1 MIKELNRKIEFLHR
15 NNKQLYYA
23 RGFVRDLLPDGLF
36 RSQLERELKKIQHYD
51 EIYISNRVNFYNQ
64 LTETQSL
71 KTGFITLENLHELR
85 RQATYYLDSREHTR
99 YFNPDYQARFVFGDV
114 LSVPEE
120 PTILKYRPV
129 GSDTANYVLLK
140 LNKVRLFNY
149 SRDDRPFRSKK
160 NKLIGRAVVKVPG
173 RVRFYEQYFNHP
185 LCDLGQINRDKNQ
198 HWIKPKLTI
207 DDHLDYKFVL
217 CLEGYDIA
225 SNLRWVMSSNSLAVM
240 PEPTVESWYMESR
253 LIPDYHY
260 VRIKSDYSDLEERLT
275 YYIENPEAAETII
288 QNAQHYA
295 RQFRNENREHLI
307 SLLVLEKYFWR
318 TGQKDSRYTHLFQNL
333 AAQHQ

>member
-1 MIKELNRKIEFLHR
+1 MFAVKMIKELNRKIEFLHR
-15 NNKQLYYA
+15 NNKQFYYA
-23 RGFVRDLLPDGLF
+23 WGFIRDLLPDTLF
-36 RSQLERELKKIQHYD
+36 QNVRERELAKAQQYD
-51 EIYISNRVNFYNQ
+51 QRYITDRVDFYNQ
-64 LTETQSL
+64 LTVNQPLTTGSIAIKNLTEL
-71 KTGFITLENLHELR
+71 KS
-85 RQATYYLDSREHTR
+85 QATYYLDAREHTR
-99 YFNPDYQARFVFGDV
+99 YFDPNYQARFVFGDV
-114 LSVPEE
+114 LSVPQE
-120 PTILKYRPV
+120 PTILKYRPI
-129 GSDTANYVLLK
+129 GGNTANYVLLK

-149 SRDDRPFRSKK
+149 SRDTRPFRSKK

-173 RVRFYEQYFNHP
+173 RVRFYEQYVNHP

-275 YYIENPEAAETII
+275 YYIENPEVAEMII

-295 RQFRNENREHLI
+295 AQFRNERREHLI
-307 SLLVLEKYFWR
+307 SLLVLDKYFLR
-318 TGQKDSRYTHLFQNL
+318 TGQKN
-333 AAQHQ
+333 